1 MRSNSVRTRRALL
14 AACLERIVDRDFPEA
29 SLGVRNPAALRR
41 WATAFAVALRRWTTA
56 FAAATST
63 TTASERIRDPATPG
77 QGSKPARSTTIP
89 YRDTLEHIWVSDP
102 VLAWTPARTHLN
114 RLTGTP
120 EHYVADP
127 SLAGA
132 ASGSRS
138 SSPRLSRTRTS
149 VTCGG

>member
-41 WATAFAVALRRWTTA
+41 WTTAFAV
-56 FAAATST
+56 ATST
-63 TTASERIRDPATPG
+63 TTAFERIRDAATPR
-77 QGSKPARSTTIP
+77 QGSKPARSTALP
-89 YRDTLEHIWVSDP
+89 YHDTLEHIWVADP

-132 ASGSRS
+132 VSGSRS
-138 SSPRLSRTRTS
+138 SSQRLSRTRTS
-149 VTCGG
+149 VTCCG